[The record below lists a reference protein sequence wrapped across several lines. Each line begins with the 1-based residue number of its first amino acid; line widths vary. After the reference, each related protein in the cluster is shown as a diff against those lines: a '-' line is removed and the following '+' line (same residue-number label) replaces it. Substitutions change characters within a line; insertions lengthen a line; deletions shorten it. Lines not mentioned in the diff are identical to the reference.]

1 MAQYFIKRNDR
12 VKGPFSSTQVKS
24 AVESKNLAATDFLG
38 TSEAGPWRPLS
49 DYFRMNEAVQN
60 QPAAKRQKSPEPD
73 SASSDAQT
81 VFVKR
86 GDAVHGPLTFKAV
99 QDGIAAGKIDRSDQ
113 IGPEKTGPWKE
124 AGSLSKLFPTDEVVS
139 GVFEGFATDDVEI
152 LDEWD
157 QLAEDEQFSDAYQPS
172 HRQPVAAA
180 RSAPGSTAMAG
191 QGTLYF
197 KRNTGVTGGALLKI
211 KVFVDGQVKAKLAVT
226 QSAQVVVSTGQHK
239 IEVKGG
245 GAFRGAKTT
254 VSVTAG
260 SSFQYSIK
268 YSALG
273 TLKLIPLAS
282 SGDSADDEEGVSL
295 GEVVDFVDGASALL
309 DLFEDD

>member
-1 MAQYFIKRNDR
+1 MTQYFIKRNDK

-60 QPAAKRQKSPEPD
+60 QPAAKRQKRPEPD
-73 SASSDAQT
+73 SASSDARKL
-81 VFVKR
+81 FVKR
-86 GDAVHGPLTFKAV
+86 GDAVHGPLTLKAV

-113 IGPEKTGPWKE
+113 IGPQETGPWKE

-139 GVFEGFATDDVEI
+139 GVFKGFATDDVEI
-152 LDEWD
+152 LDDWD
-157 QLAEDEQFSDAYQPS
+157 QLAEDEQYSDSYQPLA
-172 HRQPVAAA
+172 RQPVATA
-180 RSAPGSTAMAG
+180 RSAPGSTAIAG
-191 QGTLYF
+191 QGTLHF
-197 KRNTGVTGGALLKI
+197 KRDTGVMGALTKI
-211 KVFVDGQVKAKLAVT
+211 KVLVDGQLEAKLAVT

-268 YSALG
+268 YSAMG
-273 TLKLIPLAS
+273 GLKLIPLAS
-282 SGDSADDEEGVSL
+282 SGDSANEDGVSL
-295 GEVVDFVDGASALL
+295 GEIVDGASALF
-309 DLFEDD
+309 DLFGDD

>member
-49 DYFRMNEAVQN
+49 DYFQMNEAVQN

-86 GDAVHGPLTFKAV
+86 GDAVHGPLTLKAV

-113 IGPEKTGPWKE
+113 IGPQKTGPWTE

-139 GVFEGFATDDVEI
+139 GAFEGFATDDVEI

-157 QLAEDEQFSDAYQPS
+157 QLAEDEQYSDSYHPLP
-172 HRQPVAAA
+172 RQPVSTA
-180 RSAPGSTAMAG
+180 RSAPASTAMAG
-191 QGTLYF
+191 QGTLHF
-197 KRNTGVTGGALLKI
+197 KRNTGVAGALLKI

-226 QSAQVVVSTGQHK
+226 QSAQVVVSTGQHE

-260 SSFQYSIK
+260 SSFRYSIK
-268 YSALG
+268 YSVLG